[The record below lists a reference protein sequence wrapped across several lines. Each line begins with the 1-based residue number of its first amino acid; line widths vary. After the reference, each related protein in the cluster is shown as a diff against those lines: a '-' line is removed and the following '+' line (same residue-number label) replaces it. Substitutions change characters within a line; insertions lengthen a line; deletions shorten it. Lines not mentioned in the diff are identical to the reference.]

1 MHSLAR
7 SIGER
12 VGDDGFDGVGNLSAI
27 DDCVVIDN
35 DPFGEGWLFEV
46 EVSETGELM
55 TADEYAAA
63 NGV

>member
-1 MHSLAR
+1 MH
-7 SIGER
+7 
-12 VGDDGFDGVGNLSAI
+12 DDYA
-27 DDCVVIDN
+27 VINN